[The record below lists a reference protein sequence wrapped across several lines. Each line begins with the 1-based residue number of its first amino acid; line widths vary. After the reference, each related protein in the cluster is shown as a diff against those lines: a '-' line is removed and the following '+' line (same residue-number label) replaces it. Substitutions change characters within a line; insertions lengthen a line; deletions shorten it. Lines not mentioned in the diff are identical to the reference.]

1 MINEFFLAMYVK
13 AVESGRLDINFVP
26 MPYAEKVREILK
38 IPTK

>member
-26 MPYAEKVREILK
+26 TPYAEKVRKILK
-38 IPTK
+38 IPTQ